1 MDVLRFKYPFFLHGL
16 WGVLLLI
23 VFFVLIFRHKQMLLE
38 RFGHLEIL
46 KRIMP
51 GFNRRRMVWKSIFF
65 ILSYVCFVIA
75 LADPQIGTKLEE
87 VKREGVDIIVALDV
101 SNSMLAEDIKP
112 SRLEKAKHE
121 LDNFIDLLQ
130 GDRIGLIAFAG
141 LAHLVCPLTLDY
153 GAAKMFLQL
162 IDTDLIPVQ
171 GTALEEAIRTAMKSF
186 NQKERK
192 HKVLILITD
201 GEDHEGDPVKAAEE
215 AAKEGII
222 IYTIGIGSP
231 QGVPIPIYDK
241 YGRSLGFKK
250 DRNGNVVTT
259 RLDVK
264 TLQKIAF
271 VTNGK
276 YYIASSGQAE
286 LRKIYDEIRKMEK
299 KELDSRKFAQYEDRF
314 QVFVILGLFFLMLE
328 FFLPVR
334 SKIRSEYALANY

>member
-314 QVFVILGLFFLMLE
+314 QVFVILGLLFLMLE